1 MGMHGLDAISARMLL
16 LNYETAITSS
26 NSNELL
32 CRVGAHA
39 GLTRQEMAPLMH
51 LLTSW
56 VSSILDRLSHLLKA
70 FPRLSSVCVVGHVS

>member
-1 MGMHGLDAISARMLL
+1 MLL

-70 FPRLSSVCVVGHVS
+70 FPRLSFLGVCRRARFVTLLIDMR